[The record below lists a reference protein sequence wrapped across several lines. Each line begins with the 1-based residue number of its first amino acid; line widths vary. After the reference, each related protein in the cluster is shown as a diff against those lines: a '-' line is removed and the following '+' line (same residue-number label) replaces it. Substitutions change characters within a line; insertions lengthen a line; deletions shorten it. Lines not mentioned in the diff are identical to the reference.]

1 VLASAVLAV
10 LALAG
15 PATAK
20 AAVVAS
26 APAAAIVML
35 KRRSDA
41 YIGVSSVS
49 RWRPIPF

>member
-1 VLASAVLAV
+1 V

-41 YIGVSSVS
+41 YIGV
-49 RWRPIPF
+49 PLG